1 MTVGSAA
8 PSVGY
13 AFPRRSV
20 LRRVAILASLLLVVC
35 AVVAALFLVRS
46 MDSQLEDIEDT
57 YEIRR
62 QARELMIAL
71 VDAETGQ
78 RGYIISRDPQYLA
91 PYNAAISRFSGTF
104 ETLVGLV
111 SDDAEQLARIQSI
124 VPDLDAKRA
133 EMVGTIEL
141 VSEGR
146 SMDAVSLVR
155 TDTGLEVMNRIR
167 AALTTFIAVEEGNL
181 VRRNGEI
188 AFQRQLLFATVLV
201 ALGSAAI
208 LTIGLLTRT
217 QRRLSAISQE
227 SYSLRSQNEE
237 LEVHIRARTREAEEA
252 REHAERERARLE
264 TLLQDTNHRI
274 GNSLATV
281 SSLLGLQLARTGS
294 DEVRHAL
301 EAAQGRVQAIAS
313 SHRRLRLGADLETTD
328 AAEFLGDVIADLA
341 STLPA
346 DKNVTFE
353 PQIEALVL
361 PARDATTIGIVV
373 SELITNALKHAFQD
387 RQSGRIWVR
396 FNRDAEVPVLT
407 VEDDGVGM
415 GEEQAQSGL
424 GALIIKQLS
433 RQFGGDDPTY
443 QPRAGGGTSVSVRL
457 PKLEVQVI

>member
-1 MTVGSAA
+1 MTLDSASSA
-8 PSVGY
+8 LSY
-13 AFPRRSV
+13 AFPRRSM
-20 LRRVAILASLLLVVC
+20 LRRIAVLTSLMLVLC

-46 MDSQLEDIEDT
+46 IDGQLEDIEGT
-57 YEIRR
+57 YEVRR
-62 QARELMIAL
+62 QARDLMIAL

-91 PYNAAISRFSGTF
+91 PYNAAVSRLGSTF
-104 ETLVGLV
+104 ETLTGLV
-111 SDDAEQLARIQSI
+111 ADDPEQRERLESL

-141 VSEGR
+141 VSQGR
-146 SMDAVSLVR
+146 SMDAISLVR
-155 TDTGLEVMNRIR
+155 TDTGLEVMDRIR
-167 AALTTFIAVEEGNL
+167 GALNTFIAVEEGNL

-188 AFQRQLLFATVLV
+188 GFQRHLLFATVLV

-208 LTIGLLTRT
+208 LAIGLLTRS
-217 QRRLSAISQE
+217 QRRLSALSQE
-227 SYSLRSQNEE
+227 SVNLRSQNEE

-252 REHAERERARLE
+252 RAHAERERARLE

-281 SSLLGLQLARTGS
+281 SSLLGLQLARSGS

-301 EAAQGRVQAIAS
+301 EAAQARVQAIAS
-313 SHRRLRLGADLETTD
+313 SHRRLRLGDDLETTD

-346 DKNVTFE
+346 DKNITFH
-353 PQIEALVL
+353 PQIEPMVL

-373 SELITNALKHAFQD
+373 SELITNALKHAFQG
-387 RQSGRIWVR
+387 RQSGLIVVR
-396 FNRDAEVPVLT
+396 FARVEDVPVLT

-415 GEEQAQSGL
+415 DEEQTQSGL

-433 RQFGGDDPTY
+433 RQFGGDEPIHEA
-443 QPRAGGGTSVSVRL
+443 RAGGGTSVSVRL
-457 PKLEVQVI
+457 PKL